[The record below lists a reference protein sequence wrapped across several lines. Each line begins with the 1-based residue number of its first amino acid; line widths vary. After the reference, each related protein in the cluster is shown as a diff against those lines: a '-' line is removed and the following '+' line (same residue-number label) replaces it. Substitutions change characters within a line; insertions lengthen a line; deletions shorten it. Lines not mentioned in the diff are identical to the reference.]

1 MDIEFHYYITYIL
14 ALKAGFKN
22 DEAYKIAYS
31 SQFVDDNTTEF
42 KISQKTAD
50 AYSNYISQT
59 SDITKPE
66 KNLMRIY
73 PAFHFM
79 PGKKEEIEQDSA
91 MRRDGKFHILNTM
104 QDNSN
109 SRTVLKEAFNTKDLY
124 RIGIATHMYAD
135 TFAHQNF
142 VGYYESC
149 NAKIKGETLL
159 EKIIPNI
166 GHADFQHNPDRP
178 ANIWPDTR
186 LIRKNSEID
195 NKARF
200 LKAAERIFEHYRLY
214 LDPQSPK
221 SVIDQEKGVLIKEIE
236 KEIGDHDSN
245 NEEMPN
251 RIARYKEFIKD
262 INNGEFIEYE
272 ENAWFNETIDKNFIA
287 SIPLINGWG
296 TYKWK
301 AGHKETNW
309 YGFQEAVKAHQ
320 WFVMENIIN
329 PITAN
334 LELEKM

>member
-1 MDIEFHYYITYIL
+1 MDIEFHYYIAYIL
-14 ALKAGFKN
+14 ALRAGFKN

-91 MRRDGKFHILNTM
+91 MRRDGKLHILNTI

-109 SRTVLKEAFNTKDLY
+109 SSAVLKEAFNTKDLY

-149 NAKIKGETLL
+149 NSMKGLL
-159 EKIIPNI
+159 EKVIPNI
-166 GHADFQHNPDRP
+166 GHADAQYAPDWP
-178 ANIWPDTR
+178 ANIWTDPR

-200 LKAAERIFEHYRLY
+200 LKAAGCIFEQYSLY
-214 LDPQSPK
+214 LDPQCPR
-221 SVIDQEKGVLIKEIE
+221 SVIDQEEKALIAEIE
-236 KEIGDHDSN
+236 KEIGDHDVN

-251 RIARYKEFIKD
+251 RIARYKEFIKK
-262 INNGEFIEYE
+262 INKGEFIDYD
-272 ENAWFNETIDKNFIA
+272 ENAWFNNAIDKNLIA
-287 SIPLINGWG
+287 SMPLINGWG
-296 TYKWK
+296 AYKWK
-301 AGHKETNW
+301 ADHKESNW

-320 WFVMENIIN
+320 WFVMESIIDT
-329 PITAN
+329 ITVN
-334 LELEKM
+334 LELERM